1 MKLPYSFA
9 FFGTPDVA
17 EKTLR
22 HLIHLG
28 YIPTYVVTNPA
39 RPVGRKQVLTDPPV
53 AICAHEYAI
62 PVFQPESCDQSF
74 IDTCPPVDL
83 FIVIAYGHI
92 LKPSVIETPRYGT
105 INVHYSLLPRWRGA
119 SPVEAALLAGDI
131 VTGVSIQKMVP
142 TLDAGPLLASQEYHI
157 DGTIEK
163 PALLN
168 ALTGLGAELLGH
180 VMPLLPQK
188 ITEQSWTEQDLEGV
202 TLCKKIKK
210 EDGEIFPTTD
220 DGYRVWCMYRAYQGW
235 PQLYYHDESGKRCK
249 VLHASLQKNGC
260 LIERIVCAGETE
272 KKVALL
278 IPFRS

>member
-22 HLIHLG
+22 HLIGLD
-28 YIPTYVVTNPA
+28 YRPTYIVTNPA
-39 RPVGRKQVLTDPPV
+39 RPVGRKHVLTDPPV
-53 AICAHEYAI
+53 ALCGHEYAI
-62 PVFQPESCDQSF
+62 PVFQPETCDQEF

-92 LKPSVIETPRYGT
+92 LKSSVIETPRYGT

-119 SPVEAALLAGDI
+119 SPVEAALLAGDT

-142 TLDAGPLLASQEYHI
+142 ALDAGPLLASQEYVI
-157 DGTIEK
+157 NEMIEK
-163 PALLN
+163 PALLTE
-168 ALTGLGAELLGH
+168 LTHLGAHLLGNL
-180 VMPLLPQK
+180 MPHLPQT
-188 ITEQSWTEQDLEGV
+188 ITESIWTEQDPTGM

-210 EDGEIFPTTD
+210 EDGEIFPATD
-220 DGYRVWCMYRAYQGW
+220 DGRTVWNKYRAYQGW
-235 PQLYYHDESGKRCK
+235 PCIYYFEHGKRYK
-249 VLHASLQKNGC
+249 VTRAERSDTACILTRVIPEGQSEQSLK
-260 LIERIVCAGETE
+260 LV
-272 KKVALL
+272 